1 MRYGADFVE
10 AVTRTD
16 RREELARASYELIAE
31 LGVDGASL
39 RGVARRLGA
48 TTGLVSHHFS
58 NRAELIEAALDHA
71 VRVCRERFV
80 PTDRRVELIDVLE
93 AVLPTEPSTETV
105 WRFSFSVR
113 TAALFDPELRRF
125 DASIRAI
132 WDDNLPRALRPV
144 VGARARD
151 VATQLVALIDGI
163 ALQAVVDPDRWPAD
177 RQRAVLRAAYRDLV
191 NQGEP

>member
-1 MRYGADFVE
+1 ME
-10 AVTRTD
+10 AVARTD

-39 RGVARRLGA
+39 RAVARRLGA

-71 VRVCRERFV
+71 ERLCRERFM
-80 PTDRRVELIDVLE
+80 PTARRVELIDVLE
-93 AVLPTEPSTETV
+93 AVLPTDASTETV

-125 DASIRAI
+125 DAAIRAI
-132 WDDNLPRALRPV
+132 WDDNLPAALRPL
-144 VGARARD
+144 VGGRARD
-151 VATQLVALIDGI
+151 VAAQLVALIDGI
-163 ALQAVVDPDRWPAD
+163 ALQAVVDPSRWPAD
-177 RQRAVLRAAYRDLV
+177 RQRAALRAAFHALTH
-191 NQGEP
+191 QGEP